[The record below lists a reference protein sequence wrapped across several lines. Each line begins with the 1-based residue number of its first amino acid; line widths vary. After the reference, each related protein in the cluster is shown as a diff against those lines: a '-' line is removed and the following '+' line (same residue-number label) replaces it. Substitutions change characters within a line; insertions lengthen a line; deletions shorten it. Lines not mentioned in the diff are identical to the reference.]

1 MVLLFTLQSGGWSEA
16 VWGSSLGE
24 SEHGYLP
31 FRARFSLQ
39 MARGFGRRRPG
50 ELPPLVLTLAR
61 AVHEDMEY
69 QLMQGDIMTIFLV
82 FEKRRKERMRPSR
95 SRSLR
100 ACIPTA
106 HIVRSSNRITYPR
119 EKQRGF
125 L

>member
-39 MARGFGRRRPG
+39 MARGFGRRCPG
-50 ELPPLVLTLAR
+50 ELPLVLTLAR

-69 QLMQGDIMTIFLV
+69 QLIQGNIMTIFLV
-82 FEKRRKERMRPSR
+82 FEKRRKERMRTSR

-100 ACIPTA
+100 TCIPTA

-119 EKQRGF
+119 EKQREF